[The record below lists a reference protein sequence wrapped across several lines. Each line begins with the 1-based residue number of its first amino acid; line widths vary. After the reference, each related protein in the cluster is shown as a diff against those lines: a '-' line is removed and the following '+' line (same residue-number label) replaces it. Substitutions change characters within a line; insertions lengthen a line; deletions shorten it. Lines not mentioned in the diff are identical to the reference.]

1 MLGTIVNS
9 IAIIIGALLGNLLKQ
24 GIPERI
30 KETIMQGI
38 GLAVLLIGISMT
50 LETNNVLIIILSLV
64 IGGVVGEKL
73 KIEEKLDTLGSWLER
88 KAGQEKGDVA
98 KGFVTA
104 SLVYCVGAMAIM
116 GALESGLTGQH
127 NTLYAKSALDGITS
141 IIFASSMGLGV
152 AFSSIP
158 VFLYQG
164 SITLGASL
172 IKGFLNDAVVTEMT
186 ATGGLLIL
194 GIGINMLGLKK
205 IKVGNLLPAI
215 FAAIL
220 VTIVIDRLPI

>member
-1 MLGTIVNS
+1 MLGTLVNS
-9 IAIIIGALLGNLLKQ
+9 IAIIVGALLGNLVKQ

-30 KETIMQGI
+30 KETIIQGI
-38 GLAVLLIGISMT
+38 GLAVLLIGTSMA
-50 LETNNVLIIILSLV
+50 LETNNVLIVILSLV

-73 KIEEKLDTLGSWLER
+73 KIEERLDNLGSWLE
-88 KAGQEKGDVA
+88 KKVGQEKGDVA

-127 NTLYAKSALDGITS
+127 KTLYAKSALDGITS

-172 IKGFLNDAVVTEMT
+172 IKSFLNDAIITEMT

-194 GIGINMLGLKK
+194 GIGISILGIKK

-220 VTIVIDRLPI
+220 VTIVVNKLPI

>member
-9 IAIIIGALLGNLLKQ
+9 VAIIVGALLGNLIKQ

-30 KETIMQGI
+30 KETIIQGI
-38 GLAVLLIGISMT
+38 GLAVLLIGMSMA
-50 LETNNVLIIILSLV
+50 LETNNVLIVILSLV

-73 KIEEKLDTLGSWLER
+73 KIEERLDNLGSWLE
-88 KAGQEKGDVA
+88 KKVGQEKGDVA

-127 NTLYAKSALDGITS
+127 KTLYAKSALDGITS

-172 IKGFLNDAVVTEMT
+172 IKGFLNDAVITEMT

-194 GIGINMLGLKK
+194 GIGINILGIKK

-220 VTIVIDRLPI
+220 VTIVVNKLPI